1 MILLYAG
8 LIVNQAHFVPKLNK
22 LNYFN
27 YSIKNIILIK
37 VFVVCERIKFEVF
50 VLVADKTIFFTTVS
64 LIVLGIIFSLSLT
77 VYTAPRYGYGEL
89 HFFIRQFAV
98 GMFSIF
104 IIWAISR
111 LNPDKH
117 FKPLGFLI
125 FLIFLTLMTLMHFLP
140 ETYIIEAGGAKR
152 WIKLPFSSL
161 APVEFFKV
169 GFIFFLSW
177 SFSRKIESGVDKL
190 KDELFI
196 FLPYVLAFGVVVYL
210 IAIMQNDIGQVIVLG
225 TSLAVMAFMA
235 GTSARFFMFSMIG
248 AGVVFIVAIVG
259 SEHRVARVI
268 SWWSNVQNFVL
279 SFLPE
284 GIAQKL
290 RVDVSEAPYQI
301 TNSFYAIKNGGF
313 FGEGL
318 GDGTIKL
325 GYLTEIHTDFVLA
338 GIAEE
343 LGLLGILF
351 VMSLFFIIIFRT
363 LKIANR
369 SEDKTHSLF
378 VLGVTLLIGTSLFI
392 NSFGITGITP
402 IKGIAVPFLS
412 YGGSS
417 LLANSIAIGMVLMI
431 SKKVRY

>member
-1 MILLYAG
+1 MATD
-8 LIVNQAHFVPKLNK
+8 K
-22 LNYFN
+22 
-27 YSIKNIILIK
+27 IIFY
-37 VFVVCERIKFEVF
+37 V
-50 VLVADKTIFFTTVS
+50 TVS
-64 LIVLGIIFSLSLT
+64 LIVIGIVFSLSLS
-77 VYTAPRYGYGEL
+77 VYTTTQFGYDQF
-89 HFFIRQFAV
+89 HFFMRQFGV

-111 LNPDKH
+111 LDPDKH
-117 FKPLGFLI
+117 FKILGFTI
-125 FLIFLTLMTLMHFLP
+125 FFIFLTLMTLMHFLP
-140 ETYIIEAGGAKR
+140 PDYVTEVGGAKR
-152 WIKLPFSSL
+152 WIKLPFISL
-161 APVEFFKV
+161 SPVEFFKV

-177 SFSRKIESGVDKL
+177 SFSRKIEPGVDKL
-190 KDELFI
+190 KDELLI
-196 FLPYVLAFGVVVYL
+196 FLPYVMAFGVVVYL

-225 TSLAVMAFMA
+225 TALAVMAFMA
-235 GTSARFFMFSMIG
+235 GTSTRFFMFSMLG
-248 AGVVFIVAIVG
+248 ATIIFITAIAG

-284 GIAQKL
+284 QIASKL

-313 FGEGL
+313 FGQGL

-325 GYLTEIHTDFVLA
+325 GYLTEVHTDFVLA

-343 LGLLGILF
+343 LGLLGLIF
-351 VMSLFFIIIFRT
+351 VVTLFFIIIFRS

-369 SEDKTHSLF
+369 CENRMYSLF
-378 VLGVTLLIGTSLFI
+378 ALGVTLLIGTSLFI

-402 IKGIAVPFLS
+402 IKGIAVAFLS

-417 LLANSIAIGMVLMI
+417 LLAHSIAIGMVLMI
-431 SKKVRY
+431 SKKVRL